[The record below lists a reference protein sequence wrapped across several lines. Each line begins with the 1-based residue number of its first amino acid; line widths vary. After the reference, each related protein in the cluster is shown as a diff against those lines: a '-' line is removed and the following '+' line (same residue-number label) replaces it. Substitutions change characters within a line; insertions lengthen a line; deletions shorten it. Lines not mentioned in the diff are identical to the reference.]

1 MKLISG
7 YIQVDTGKIIVDEQH
22 LKKVSLKSY
31 YQHIG
36 YLTQE
41 PSVFDGTVLENL
53 TYGMSLLPSSSVL
66 TKEGAQELPLNPPQ
80 LRGKARNEQG
90 ELLHQILK
98 LAKCEFIYDLP
109 NGLDTE
115 I

>member
-1 MKLISG
+1 MSG
-7 YIQVDTGKIIVDEQH
+7 YIRADKGDILIDGQA
-22 LKKVSLKSY
+22 LKKTSLKSY

-53 TYGMSLLPSSSVL
+53 TYAIDTPPSPQPSPLRGEGAISSPSP
-66 TKEGAQELPLNPPQ
+66 TKEKGVGDE
-80 LRGKARNEQG
+80 G
-90 ELLHQILK
+90 LHQILK

-109 NGLDTE
+109 NGLETE